1 MTREVTNPAVYRSPH
16 GILVSLASMK
26 LSRDSNLAFA
36 VLCLVVVVNA
46 AALWPELS
54 ISRFDLN
61 DNVFHFGLVERI
73 VQAIEHGRSP
83 LEQWSPEWSLG
94 YPVLRTYQPLAH
106 ILVAAVYFA
115 LGKAVSLGT
124 VFVWMRFLS
133 VVLLP
138 LSFFYAARRLT
149 LSPLAA
155 AATAML
161 APLVSTNFLYGME
174 YGSFTWAGSGL
185 FPQAIAMHLLLL
197 ALATAWT
204 AVREGKRL
212 TLAGILVALTV
223 LAHLIYG
230 YIAALSICL
239 MAVIPDAS
247 VSRVARIR
255 RVSFVGVVSALL
267 SSFQL
272 LPLMLDR
279 GAINHSRWEPVW
291 KWDSFGAGTVMQWF
305 VTGDLLDF
313 GRMPVLTVLAVSGAL
328 LWFRRSRRE
337 EPDPAHVFIA
347 LGATLW
353 LLFFFGRPFW

>member
-1 MTREVTNPAVYRSPH
+1 MRPLRESTFAV
-16 GILVSLASMK
+16 
-26 LSRDSNLAFA
+26 A
-36 VLCLVVVVNA
+36 VLCLVLAVNGA
-46 AALWPELS
+46 AMWPELS
-54 ISRFDLN
+54 ISRVDLN
-61 DNVFHFGLVERI
+61 DNVFHFTLTERVVQAVERG
-73 VQAIEHGRSP
+73 QNP

-115 LGKAVSLGT
+115 LGKAISLGT

-155 AATAML
+155 AAAAML

-185 FPQAIAMHLLLL
+185 FPQAIATHPLLL

-204 AVREGKRL
+204 AVGEGKRL

-247 VSRVARIR
+247 GITAIR
-255 RVSFVGVVSALL
+255 QILRAA
-267 SSFQL
+267 
-272 LPLMLDR
+272 M
-279 GAINHSRWEPVW
+279 
-291 KWDSFGAGTVMQWF
+291 
-305 VTGDLLDF
+305 
-313 GRMPVLTVLAVSGAL
+313 
-328 LWFRRSRRE
+328 
-337 EPDPAHVFIA
+337 
-347 LGATLW
+347 
-353 LLFFFGRPFW
+353 